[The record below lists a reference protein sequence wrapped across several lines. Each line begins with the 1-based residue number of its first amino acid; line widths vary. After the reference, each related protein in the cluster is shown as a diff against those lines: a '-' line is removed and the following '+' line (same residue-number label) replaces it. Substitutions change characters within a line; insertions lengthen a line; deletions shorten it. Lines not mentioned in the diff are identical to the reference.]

1 MDKVNKINNKEA
13 PINEPLLNEY
23 LKKQS
28 INICA
33 SISYEE
39 HIYNTDLIILAL
51 PTNYDETSNYFDTS
65 ILESALVKLDK
76 SEFTD
81 LL

>member
-1 MDKVNKINNKEA
+1 MVKKILVFGAGYVGSSLGILLSQNFQTILIDNDMDKVNKINNKEA

-23 LKKQS
+23 LKKQR

-39 HIYNTDLIILAL
+39 HI
-51 PTNYDETSNYFDTS
+51 
-65 ILESALVKLDK
+65 
-76 SEFTD
+76 
-81 LL
+81 

>member
-1 MDKVNKINNKEA
+1 MK
-13 PINEPLLNEY
+13 
-23 LKKQS
+23 
-28 INICA
+28 
-33 SISYEE
+33 

-76 SEFTD
+76 SEFTGPIIIKSTIPVGFTKNAKK
-81 LL
+81 LIRI